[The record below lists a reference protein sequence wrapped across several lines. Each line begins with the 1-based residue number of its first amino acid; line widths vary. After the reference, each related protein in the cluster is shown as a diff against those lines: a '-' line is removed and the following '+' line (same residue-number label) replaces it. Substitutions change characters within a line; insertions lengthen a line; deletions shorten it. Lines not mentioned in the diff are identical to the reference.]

1 MQTGTLEAGIPARKF
16 NDMAQLPHS
25 HGTAIRTDIILSTP
39 GGEGTAGARRGPQA
53 FLVEQSGE
61 SLAGS
66 HYHVEAQFQVVVA
79 GSGSIGRHELTPYT
93 VHYANPYT
101 GYGPL
106 LAGPQGLS
114 YVTLRAVGDPHR
126 PFYLP
131 DTKDQMKPGPR
142 LNLTSDAIPAGNASA
157 IASVQCETVM
167 EPRPDGI
174 AVWMVRVPPNQSA
187 PAPRQANG
195 GGQFRLVVSGGMK
208 AGDALLPR
216 LGCAFHAAEEGELAI
231 TAGPT
236 GLEVLVLQFA
246 GNPAT

>member
-1 MQTGTLEAGIPARKF
+1 MQMGTVEAGMSARKF

-39 GGEGTAGARRGPQA
+39 GGEAASRGPQA
-53 FLVEQSGE
+53 FLVEQSEE

-79 GSGSIGRHELTPYT
+79 GGGEIGRHALKPYT

-106 LAGPQGLS
+106 QAGPQGLS
-114 YVTLRAVGDPHR
+114 YLTLRAVGDPNR

-142 LNLTSDAIPAGNASA
+142 LNLTSEPVAAGDPGGIGA
-157 IASVQCETVM
+157 VQCQPVLD
-167 EPRPDGI
+167 PRPDGI
-174 AVWMVRVPPNQSA
+174 AAWMLRVPPNVSA
-187 PAPRQANG
+187 AAPRHANG
-195 GGQFRLVVSGGMK
+195 GGQFRVVVAGEMK
-208 AGDALLPR
+208 TAQALLPR
-216 LGCAFHAAEEGELAI
+216 LGCAFHGADECDRAI
-231 TAGPT
+231 VAGPA

-246 GNPAT
+246 ANPGAVA

>member
-25 HGTAIRTDIILSTP
+25 HGTAIRTDIILSTA
-39 GGEGTAGARRGPQA
+39 GEKRGPQA
-53 FLVEQSGE
+53 FLVEQSE
-61 SLAGS
+61 HSLAGS

-79 GSGSIGRHELTPYT
+79 GSGNIGRHELVPYT

-106 LAGPQGLS
+106 EAGPNGLS

-142 LNLTSDAIPAGNASA
+142 LNLTSDGIPDVAPGS
-157 IASVQCETVM
+157 IAAVQCVVAI

-174 AVWMVRVPPNQSA
+174 GAWMLRVPPNQTA
-187 PAPRQANG
+187 PAPRHANG
-195 GGQFRLVVSGGMK
+195 GGQFRLVVGGEMK
-208 AGDALLPR
+208 TDVTMLTR
-216 LGCAFHAAEEGELAI
+216 LGCVFLSETESGNDVV
-231 TAGPT
+231 AGPA
-236 GLEVLVLQFA
+236 GLEVLLLQFA
-246 GNPAT
+246 RTAHSS